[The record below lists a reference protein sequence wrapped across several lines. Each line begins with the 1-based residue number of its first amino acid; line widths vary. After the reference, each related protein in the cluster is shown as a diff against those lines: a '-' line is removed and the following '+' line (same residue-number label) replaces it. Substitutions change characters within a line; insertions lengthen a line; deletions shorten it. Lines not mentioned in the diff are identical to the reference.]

1 MNFILSEKRNQIL
14 QVIIFFVLIYLVLYR
29 NQAYLKWELLL
40 DMMISYRNL
49 SWVKKKIRLSNSE
62 SKKWDTVFCVWSF
75 YKLVSF
81 VLQALNV
88 LWTSLWFDLQS
99 KPESIFRV
107 WLLAENQLHF
117 IHLTMILFDFWLK
130 NKTINK
136 YSN

>member
-29 NQAYLKWELLL
+29 SPAYLKWELFLEIRWL
-40 DMMISYRNL
+40 ATEICL
-49 SWVKKKIRLSNSE
+49 EWKKIGFSISE
-62 SKKWDTVFCVWSF
+62 SKKWDTVFFVWSF

-99 KPESIFRV
+99 KPEYIFRV

-117 IHLTMILFDFWLK
+117 IDLTMILFDFWLK